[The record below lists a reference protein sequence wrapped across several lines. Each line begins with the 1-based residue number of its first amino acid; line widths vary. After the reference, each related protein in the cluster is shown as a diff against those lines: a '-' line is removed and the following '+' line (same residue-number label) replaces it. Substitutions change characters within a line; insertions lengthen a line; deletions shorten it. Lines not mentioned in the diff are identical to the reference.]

1 MTTDARFKPQ
11 GPGQVA
17 VPVFDRWVDQSPE
30 RLFMLALTLSGDTR
44 DQPFQRLLLRE
55 WIRSLNDIKDA
66 ASAPDGDGV
75 LIPAEGLRTLV
86 TYLSMI
92 DKSGDESKLVQQLRN
107 LLMVNQEYQQT
118 RKLDTDRQVW
128 SLSVRQIIPAII
140 ELTPAIGPQ

>member
-1 MTTDARFKPQ
+1 
-11 GPGQVA
+11 
-17 VPVFDRWVDQSPE
+17 
-30 RLFMLALTLSGDTR
+30 MLALTLSGDTR